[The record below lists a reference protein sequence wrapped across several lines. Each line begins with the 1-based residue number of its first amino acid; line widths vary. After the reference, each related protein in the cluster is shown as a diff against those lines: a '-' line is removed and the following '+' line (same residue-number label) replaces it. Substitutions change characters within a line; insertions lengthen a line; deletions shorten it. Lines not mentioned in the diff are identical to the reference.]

1 MNNIEKI
8 TGRILEDARN
18 EASLLQE
25 DARKQIAAIG
35 AESARQVQ
43 ALTARMAETSRQ
55 DAQIRRERLE
65 SAAGLEARKMVLR
78 QKQNLVDAAFQ
89 RAEEQLTSLS
99 GDAYVNFL
107 ASLAAKA
114 APDGVGEVL
123 LSEKDRAACG
133 DAVVGRANA
142 LLAGQ
147 GISGALTLGAET
159 RNISG
164 GLILANGKV
173 EINCSVSV
181 LVSALREPMAGQIA
195 ALLLD

>member
-1 MNNIEKI
+1 
-8 TGRILEDARN
+8 
-18 EASLLQE
+18 
-25 DARKQIAAIG
+25 
-35 AESARQVQ
+35 
-43 ALTARMAETSRQ
+43 MAETSRQ

>member
-1 MNNIEKI
+1 
-8 TGRILEDARN
+8 
-18 EASLLQE
+18 
-25 DARKQIAAIG
+25 
-35 AESARQVQ
+35 
-43 ALTARMAETSRQ
+43 
-55 DAQIRRERLE
+55 
-65 SAAGLEARKMVLR
+65 MVLR